1 MGSDRAAAERVE
13 RARPQSANTVRRG
26 GRSGS
31 GGHGLRPEGP
41 GPRTGGNGEVG
52 PQRTELS
59 AAGDGGRD
67 SGGRAGRRQ
76 TCQAF
81 GGPGGTR
88 RGNEKAEFVEEN
100 EKSWVF
106 VFWYF

>member
-1 MGSDRAAAERVE
+1 MRRV
-13 RARPQSANTVRRG
+13 RTP
-26 GRSGS
+26 S
-31 GGHGLRPEGP
+31 GGAGGQGAVATACGRKARGLGQDR
-41 GPRTGGNGEVG
+41 NGEVG

-59 AAGDGGRD
+59 AAGDGGTD